1 MRRKL
6 RGLAICLA
14 AALLIGSGLE
24 AKAYY
29 TEGSSSSTYIY
40 SKWGFQLA
48 SPDAYEY
55 SRMVDLRT
63 VNGNAIG
70 RLADMCVTD
79 EYIYLLDT
87 SLGII
92 YRFDH
97 QMNYIDS
104 LQDFKMPDGS
114 TSTLKKPE
122 GIFIAST
129 GAVYIA
135 DTDNSRV
142 LVSDWKGNVSLV
154 ILKPENLVGTT
165 LETFLPTRV
174 VADSAGRI
182 NIVARNINS
191 GLMQFSSEGFFTGYT
206 GAPSVSVDA
215 FTKFLRKFYT
225 DAQRAQMT
233 TYVPTEY
240 NNIKIDENN
249 FIWGTISALASSDL
263 ANVASTGDKS
273 GKITPIKKLNM
284 KGSDVLV
291 RNGDFAP
298 IGDLQWSSNPSRI
311 VDVGLGPNDIYS
323 MLDSSMGRIFSYNNN
338 GVMLYT
344 FGGNGTAKGETQTP
358 IAIDYIGNNI
368 YVLDSGLSC
377 MMIFEPTLY
386 GQLLIDAEGY
396 YQSGDYEQANAC
408 WKQVTELNSN
418 FAYPYVG
425 LGNAEYNNGN
435 YEDAMDYYEFADDR
449 TSYSNAKEQIRK
461 NNMSVRFP
469 YIVGGI
475 LILVALFIGKG
486 IFIRVRRYV
495 RGELVTYGGDGE
507 E

>member
-1 MRRKL
+1 MKGKQ
-6 RGLAICLA
+6 RGLAIGLA

-24 AKAYY
+24 TKAYY
-29 TEGSSSSTYIY
+29 TEESSSATYIY
-40 SKWGFQLA
+40 GKWGFQLE

-79 EYIYLLDT
+79 EHIYLLDT

-104 LQDFKMPDGS
+104 LQEFKMPDGS
-114 TSTLKKPE
+114 TSKLKKPE
-122 GIFIAST
+122 GIFISASDV
-129 GAVYIA
+129 VYIA
-135 DTDNSRV
+135 DTENSRV
-142 LVSDWKGNVSLV
+142 LVSDWKGNVSLEV
-154 ILKPENLVGTT
+154 LKPENLVGTT
-165 LETFLPTRV
+165 LESFLPTRV

-182 NIVARNINS
+182 NVVARNINS

-249 FIWGTISALASSDL
+249 FIWGTISALSASDL
-263 ANVASTGDKS
+263 AAVVTSGDTS

-284 KGSDVLV
+284 KGSDVLA
-291 RNGDFAP
+291 RNGDFP
-298 IGDLQWSSNPSRI
+298 PVGDLQWSSSPSRI

-323 MLDSSMGRIFSYNNN
+323 MLDSSLGRIFTYNNT
-338 GVMLYT
+338 GSRLYP
-344 FGGNGTAKGETQTP
+344 FGGHGTAKGETQTP

-396 YQSGDYEQANAC
+396 YQAGDYDQANAC

-418 FAYPYVG
+418 FSYPYVG
-425 LGNAEYNNGN
+425 LGNAEFNNGN
-435 YEDAMDYYEFADDR
+435 YREAMDYYEFADDR
-449 TSYSNAKEQIRK
+449 ASYSDAKEKIRK
-461 NNMSVRFP
+461 DNMSVRFP

-486 IFIRVRRYV
+486 IFVRVRRYV